1 MVRCPRL
8 WNSYEKRLKEPKGGS
23 LRSEKINTQF
33 KLNLSV
39 LNLKCDNVAFN
50 AILFYWTR
58 IYPMVL
64 INLSPLSG
72 DASAAFPHVL
82 LSSGCPLVPNPIL
95 ESQPVQVL

>member
-1 MVRCPRL
+1 MALLGVRRL
-8 WNSYEKRLKEPKGGS
+8 THNL
-23 LRSEKINTQF
+23 N
-33 KLNLSV
+33 LNLSI